1 MVPVKPDRIK
11 FDLNMQFSAK
21 PKLELIANGMVVGL
35 FGGSFNPAHAGHVH
49 LAETA
54 RKRLGLDRVLWLV
67 SPGNPLKARADWGEY
82 DQRVES
88 ARAIT
93 AHLPDQLVCESEMAF
108 GTRYSADTLLGFK
121 ARWPGVRF
129 VWLIGADNLRHFHL
143 WRDWQQIAELVPIA
157 VLARPG
163 DPIKARLSRFA
174 RQYATTRL
182 PDHAA
187 RGLAIRSAPAWVYLN
202 APYNE
207 LSSTALRSNDT

>member
-1 MVPVKPDRIK
+1 
-11 FDLNMQFSAK
+11 
-21 PKLELIANGMVVGL
+21 MVVGL

-67 SPGNPLKARADWGEY
+67 SPGNPLKDRADWGEY
-82 DQRVES
+82 EQRVAS
-88 ARAIT
+88 ALAIT
-93 AHLPDQLVCESEMAF
+93 ARLPNQLVCESEMAF
-108 GTRYSADTLLGFK
+108 GTRYSLDTLLGFV

-174 RQYATTRL
+174 RQYATARL
-182 PDHAA
+182 PEDAA
-187 RGLAIRSAPAWVYLN
+187 RGLATRSAPAWVYLN

-207 LSSTALRSNDT
+207 LSSTALRGIDA